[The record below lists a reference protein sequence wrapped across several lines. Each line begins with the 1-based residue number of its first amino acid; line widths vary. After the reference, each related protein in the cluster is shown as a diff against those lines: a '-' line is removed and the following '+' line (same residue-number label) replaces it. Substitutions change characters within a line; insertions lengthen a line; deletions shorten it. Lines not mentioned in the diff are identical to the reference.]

1 MALPVLN
8 TPTYELT
15 VPSTGETLKYRPFL
29 VKEQKV
35 LMIAQEAGNEKQILG
50 AIGDIIES
58 CTFGELKSIKR
69 EVIRIMANKVAKEYE
84 ELFGV

>member
-1 MALPVLN
+1 MNLDIVVNELN
-8 TPTYELT
+8 K
-15 VPSTGETLKYRPFL
+15 G
-29 VKEQKV
+29 
-35 LMIAQEAGNEKQILG
+35 MDEARSS
-50 AIGDIIES
+50 GDA